1 MLHEDSV
8 SSGNVLLGNVMC
20 NGSELQLM
28 QCKHEQSENTL
39 EDACR
44 DHAGVICQ
52 GTYIVVHG
60 KIYTLQ
66 NISDTFCHD
75 K

>member
-1 MLHEDSV
+1 MVLHEYSV

-20 NGSELQLM
+20 NGSELQLI
-28 QCKHEQSENTL
+28 QCDHSENTL

-60 KIYTLQ
+60 KVYTLR
-66 NISDTFCHD
+66 NIFDTFCHD